1 MTNKQLFSACLL
13 LVFLV
18 FTGTVSHSALA
29 QEPGVKVTGTVTESG
44 TGLPLELV
52 AVSVSSTGISSATDE
67 QGAFAIN
74 VPDLQAEIILNL
86 PGYHLRSIYLNGRD
100 HVEVSLV
107 SVRFGSM
114 DRSYNTPLGPQV
126 MKDAAYPVYSAAQ
139 TDLALSKSTSFDQAL
154 QGRVP
159 GLFVTEKSGMP
170 GQRTFMNLRG
180 FSSLFANTEPLV
192 FIDGMIYDYSFAQN
206 SLMEGFAL
214 NPFDVVDIDDISDL
228 SVQKDGISYLGAA
241 GSHGVIYINTEQKA
255 EVGTVIK
262 FGAYGGITLVPENQS
277 LLNASQFRDYF
288 ENVLL
293 GQGYNTG
300 QIDAMYPWL
309 HGNASSLDYYK
320 YNNSTDWQEEL
331 YKPAAVSKF
340 HFFLKGGDDIATY
353 NISVG
358 YLKHN
363 GIYDNSGYNRF
374 NLRINGKV
382 NITDKFSV
390 TPNAKLSLADS
401 ELANHGP
408 DEWKNPILSALLKPP
423 IMAPVAR
430 DASTGEDL
438 TYLDDVGV
446 FGVSNPIAIV
456 NSALG
461 VNRNYHF
468 LSSIRADYR
477 FNEHFN
483 LSTLWGINFN
493 NARENI
499 FLPDL
504 GMVQVDSAYNSPGD
518 FVNEFRSTQ
527 NHSMLTYTNRTAS
540 GHNIVANLGFRYLL
554 NNFSYRNSI
563 DLNTPSDDFKSL
575 GDGNP
580 GPYVYLQST
589 TGDDRELSW
598 VSYSGTVDYN
608 YMDKYFVNV
617 NLSYDGNSATNSEN
631 RYNFYPS
638 VAAAWRL
645 SSEGFLNQ
653 AGWLEDLKLRG
664 SYSVTGNMF
673 STVYD
678 YSKLYYISRRLNS
691 TGILTREIIP
701 NENLELEKKSNINAG
716 LDLSVLHQAVNL
728 HADYFISNVNNL
740 VVKQELP
747 ASYGFTDYYDNG
759 GKLKISGIEAGVDAR
774 LQSGNFVW
782 IIGGNVSKITTEVT
796 SLEFINPETEHI
808 ITPITGAEFITS
820 VGNPINAY
828 YGYQTEGIIS
838 ASEAGTIIGPNSIPM
853 QAGDVKY
860 TDVDGNGIINDAD
873 KMIIGDPNPDLF
885 GNIFTSLSYGNFSLS
900 VNVNYSMG
908 NDLFNFVK
916 YKTESMDTYRNQ
928 GAAVLDR
935 WTPAS
940 TGAEVPRASI
950 ADPTGN
956 TAFSDRWIE
965 DGSYVRLDKLTLSY
979 RFPTIAGFTNGVVL
993 YVTATNL
1000 LTITGYSGYDPEF
1013 IYMNSPFYMGVDYG
1027 MMPQTRSFIAGLKLN
1042 L

>member
-1 MTNKQLFSACLL
+1 MKKIFSISTCLFTVAL
-13 LVFLV
+13 FL
-18 FTGTVSHSALA
+18 TGTFLIPVEAQTSGVEVS
-29 QEPGVKVTGTVTESG
+29 GTITESG

-52 AVSVSSTGISSATDE
+52 AVSVTTTGISSTTDE
-67 QGAFAIN
+67 QGVFTID

-86 PGYHLRSIYLNGRD
+86 PGYYRRNIYLNGRD

-107 SVRFGSM
+107 STRYGSM
-114 DRSYNTPLGPQV
+114 DRPYVTPLGSKI
-126 MKDAAYPVYSAAQ
+126 MKDAVYPVYSAS
-139 TDLALSKSTSFDQAL
+139 LADFELSKSTSFDQNI

-159 GLFVTEKSGMP
+159 GLYVTEKSGMP

-192 FIDGMIYDYSFAQN
+192 VIDGMIYDYAFAQN

-214 NPFDVVDIDDISDL
+214 NPFDVVDIDDIYDL
-228 SVQKDGISYLGAA
+228 SVQRDGISYLGAA

-262 FGAYGGITLVPENQS
+262 FEAYGGITLVPEHQS
-277 LLNASQFRDYF
+277 LLNAPQFRNYF
-288 ENVLL
+288 EEVLVSE
-293 GQGYNTG
+293 GFDAG
-300 QIDAMYPWL
+300 QINAMYPWL
-309 HGNASSLDYYK
+309 HGDASSPDYYK

-358 YLKHN
+358 YLNHN

-382 NITDKFSV
+382 NITNKFSV

-408 DEWKNPILSALLKPP
+408 NEWKNPILSAILKPP

-468 LSSIRADYR
+468 LSSIRADYA

-527 NHSMLTYTNRTAS
+527 NHSMLTYTNRMAS
-540 GHNIVANLGFRYLL
+540 GHNIVANLGFRYML
-554 NNFSYRNSI
+554 NNYSYRNST

-580 GPYVYLQST
+580 GPYIYLQST
-589 TGDDRELSW
+589 LGDDRELSW
-598 VSYSGTVDYN
+598 VSYSGAVDYSF
-608 YMDKYFVNV
+608 MDRYFVNV
-617 NLSYDGNSATNSEN
+617 NLSYDGNSATNNEN

-638 VAAAWRL
+638 VAAAWRI

-653 AGWLEDLKLRG
+653 ASWLSDLKLRG

-678 YSKLYYISRRLNS
+678 YSKLYYINRRLNS
-691 TGILTREIIP
+691 TGILTREVIP
-701 NENLELEKKSNINAG
+701 NENLELEKKSTINAG
-716 LDLSVLHQAVNL
+716 LDLSILNQAVNL

-747 ASYGFTDYYDNG
+747 SSYGFTDYYDNG
-759 GKLKISGIEAGVDAR
+759 GQLQISGIEAGVDAR
-774 LQSGNFVW
+774 LQSGKFIW
-782 IIGGNVSKITTEVT
+782 IIGGNVSKIMTEVT
-796 SLEFINPETEHI
+796 ALEFLNPDAEHI
-808 ITPITGAEFITS
+808 ITSIPGAEYITS
-820 VGNPINAY
+820 VGNSINAY
-828 YGYQTEGIIS
+828 YGYQTDGIIS
-838 ASEAGTIIGPNSIPM
+838 GSEAGTIIGPNSIPL

-860 TDVDGNGIINDAD
+860 VDVDGNSIINDAD

-900 VNVNYSMG
+900 ATFNYSMG
-908 NDLFNFVK
+908 NDLYNYVK
-916 YKTESMDTYRNQ
+916 YKAESMDTYRNQ
-928 GAAVLDR
+928 ATAVLDR
-935 WTPAS
+935 WTTSS
-940 TGAEVPRASI
+940 TGAQVPRVSI

-956 TAFSDRWIE
+956 TVFSDRWIE
-965 DGSYVRLDKLTLSY
+965 DGSFVRLDKLTLSY
-979 RFPTIAGFTNGVVL
+979 RFPTIAGFTNGVVF
-993 YVTATNL
+993 YITATNL
-1000 LTITGYSGYDPEF
+1000 LTITSYSGYDPEF

-1027 MMPQTRSFIAGLKLN
+1027 MMPQTRSFIAGFKLD